1 MILYIPENFFI
12 AHWFADQPSTEYQKA
27 TGIPNMNWIAAVWR
41 RPDGLYEARHRFA
54 YFDKRERVIRS
65 SWHGFTLRG
74 HAPRATLL
82 TPFDQIAKMTSMRH
96 GGAMWERVDLNLP
109 GDQALEI
116 LLQKPWMR
124 IVATEA
130 EMN

>member
-1 MILYIPENFFI
+1 
-12 AHWFADQPSTEYQKA
+12 
-27 TGIPNMNWIAAVWR
+27 
-41 RPDGLYEARHRFA
+41 
-54 YFDKRERVIRS
+54 
-65 SWHGFTLRG
+65 
-74 HAPRATLL
+74 
-82 TPFDQIAKMTSMRH
+82 
-96 GGAMWERVDLNLP
+96 MWERVDLNLP